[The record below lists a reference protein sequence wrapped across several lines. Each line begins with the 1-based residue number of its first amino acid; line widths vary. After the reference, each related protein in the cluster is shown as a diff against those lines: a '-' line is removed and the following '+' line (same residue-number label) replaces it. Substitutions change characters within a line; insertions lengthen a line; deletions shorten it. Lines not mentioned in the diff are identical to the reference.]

1 MRLNGWRVT
10 INNIKFSSSARSR
23 KYLSPCKKGLKMKME
38 KGELIGFQGCLG
50 YDYDPTTKSISINEE
65 EAKIVRYIFKR

>member
-1 MRLNGWRVT
+1 
-10 INNIKFSSSARSR
+10 
-23 KYLSPCKKGLKMKME
+23 ME

-50 YDYDPTTKSISINEE
+50 YGYDPTTKSISINEE